1 MKIPENGSI
10 VVKSEVMSRFLPFF
24 LGIPISA
31 SFVSS
36 KRQTSIYWG
45 LGFTDMCNFIF
56 RKFSLKCTMQ
66 LDGLV
71 KTDHPG

>member
-1 MKIPENGSI
+1 MKIPENGSNG
-10 VVKSEVMSRFLPFF
+10 VKSKVINRFLPFF

-45 LGFTDMCNFIF
+45 LGFTEHMYVFKNPK
-56 RKFSLKCTMQ
+56 R
-66 LDGLV
+66 
-71 KTDHPG
+71 